1 MTCIAGLVDNGIVY
15 IGGDSAGVGGLSLS
29 VRADEKVFQNGEFIF
44 GFTTSFRMGQL
55 LRYSLNPP
63 KNYENIDINKFMV
76 TKFIESIRKCLKDGG
91 YAYKNNEVESGGTFL
106 VGYKGKLFKIDS
118 DYQVGEE
125 LIGFDA
131 VGCGENIALGSLYS
145 TEGQPPKE
153 RILKALE
160 AAERFSA
167 GVRRPFNVVELK

>member
-1 MTCIAGLVDNGIVY
+1 MTCIAGLVDNGVVY
-15 IGGDSAGVGGLSLS
+15 IGGDSAGIGGSLLS
-29 VRADEKVFQNGEFIF
+29 VRADQKVFQNGEFIF

-76 TKFIESIRKCLKDGG
+76 TKFIESVRKCLKDGG
-91 YAYKNNEVESGGTFL
+91 YAYKDNEVESGGTFL
-106 VGYKGKLFKIDS
+106 VGYKGRLFKIDS
-118 DYQVGEE
+118 DYQVGEA

-131 VGCGENIALGSLYS
+131 CGCGEDIALGSLYS
-145 TEGQPPKE
+145 TQEQPPKE

-160 AAERFSA
+160 AAERFNA
-167 GVRRPFNVVELK
+167 GVRRPFNIVEI